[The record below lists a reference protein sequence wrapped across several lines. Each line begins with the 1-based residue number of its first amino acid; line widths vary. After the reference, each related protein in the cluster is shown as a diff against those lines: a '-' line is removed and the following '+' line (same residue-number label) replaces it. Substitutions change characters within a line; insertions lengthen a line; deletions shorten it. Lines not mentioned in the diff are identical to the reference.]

1 MVMRVSLGRRFTDD
15 PLLLDGYRNS
25 LICHEGILMLDF
37 AARPEGQL
45 TMNRYMSRCLWLL
58 AVLSAFLAAE
68 PLALS
73 AQSGPIVWV
82 VPALTRVAQDEAP
95 GSQRE
100 IALWAARGEYESLQV
115 VVRAPAG
122 GLKNVSVAISDLAGA
137 HDRISRANLA
147 LYREHY
153 VRIERGSPDRGGTN
167 RPLGPGWF
175 ADALIPFTAAGTR
188 ALRAVPFDLAQSSNQ
203 PVWIDVFVPGD
214 TVPGRYRGTVTVTSD
229 EGKATV
235 SVVLNVWNFELPLR
249 PSLLSAFNVSNDTN
263 TNPRVFYG
271 DEKQNQE
278 LLLRHKIM
286 PVSVDPRYER
296 EFMRRFGLSIA
307 RIEYFPHASYGNCKE
322 PPAPSVGDLLSLKA
336 KHQPDARLYLH
347 LADEVSEC
355 PNIFPILKQWAR
367 NARQAGLAPLLT
379 AIPLPELRD
388 DGSGTGHSVA
398 DIWVLLPKQF
408 VSNSADVAAA
418 LKKGDRVWSY
428 TAIVQ
433 DNFSP
438 KWEIDFPP
446 INYRIYGFLNQS
458 VGATGLLYWSV
469 NSWAIGPT
477 KDPWNNITYIENG
490 KPEPPGEGWLV
501 YPGAA
506 VGSDAFV
513 PSMRLKWIR
522 KSIEDYEYVE
532 ILKKLG
538 RGDWALALVKKVA
551 ADWAHWAQDAEAV
564 EAVRRQL
571 GAEIDR
577 ISSAEKTPSGL
588 SSGPQR

>member
-1 MVMRVSLGRRFTDD
+1 MN
-15 PLLLDGYRNS
+15 GYIS
-25 LICHEGILMLDF
+25 
-37 AARPEGQL
+37 RP
-45 TMNRYMSRCLWLL
+45 LWLL
-58 AVLSAFLAAE
+58 AALSGFLAAE
-68 PLALS
+68 PPAVR
-73 AQSGPIVWV
+73 AQSAPLVWV
-82 VPALTRVAQDEAP
+82 VPTLTRVARDAAP
-95 GSQRE
+95 GTQRE
-100 IALWAARGEYESLQV
+100 IALWAARGEYESFQV

-122 GLKNVSVAISDLAGA
+122 GLKNVSVAISDLAGE
-137 HDRISRANLA
+137 HGRISRPNLT
-147 LYREHY
+147 LFREHY
-153 VRIERGSPDRGGTN
+153 VHIERGSPDRGGTN
-167 RPLGPGWF
+167 RPLGPGWYP
-175 ADALIPFTAAGTR
+175 DALIPFTASGTR

-203 PVWIDVFVPGD
+203 PIWIDVFVPRD
-214 TVPGRYRGTVTVTSD
+214 TSPGRYSGTVTVTSD
-229 EGKATV
+229 EGKAAI

-263 TNPRVFYG
+263 SNPRVFYG

-296 EFMRRFGLSIA
+296 EFTQKLGLSIS
-307 RIEYFPHASYGNCKE
+307 RIEYFQHATYGNCKQ
-322 PPAPSVGDLLSLKA
+322 PPAPPVADLLSLKA
-336 KHQPDARLYLH
+336 KHQAGVRLYLH
-347 LADEVSEC
+347 LADEISEC

-367 NARQAGLAPLLT
+367 NARQAGLTPLLT

-388 DGSGTGHSVA
+388 DGSGAGHSVA

-408 VSNSADVAAA
+408 ISNSADVAAA

-438 KWEIDFPP
+438 KWEIDFRP

-458 VGATGLLYWSV
+458 AGATGLLYWSV
-469 NSWAIGPT
+469 NSWAVGPT

-501 YPGAA
+501 YPGAE
-506 VGSDAFV
+506 VGDEAFV

-522 KSIEDYEYVE
+522 KGIEDYEYVE
-532 ILKKLG
+532 ILKRLH
-538 RGDWALALVKKVA
+538 RGDWALALIKTVA
-551 ADWAHWAQDAEAV
+551 ADWAQWSQDPMAV
-564 EAVRRQL
+564 ESVRRQL

-577 ISSAEKTPSGL
+577 ISSADKTPGGL
-588 SSGPQR
+588 SSGTQH